1 MADFRNH
8 VASRWIHTELYMSRD
23 CLYKIFRSVSDLLYP
38 KQLSYLVHKLKGI
51 FLAMF
56 LTFCRYRVI

>member
-23 CLYKIFRSVSDLLYP
+23 SLSKIFRSVSDLLHP
-38 KQLSYLVHKLKGI
+38 KQLSYLVHKPKGI

>member
-1 MADFRNH
+1 MTDFRNH

-23 CLYKIFRSVSDLLYP
+23 SLSKIFRSVSDLLHP

-51 FLAMF
+51 FLTMF